1 MTYRAPL
8 KDMRF
13 TLDHIVDLN
22 GLVETGAFEGLSGD
36 LVTSILDEASKLA
49 NGVFAPLNFVGDQKG
64 AQLENGVVRLPD
76 GFKEAYQQFVE
87 AGWNCI
93 SGSPDYEGMGLPYSL
108 QMAVQE
114 MMTSANM
121 AFSLCPMLTQ
131 GAIEALTTH
140 GTDHQKETYLPNLIS
155 GKWSGTMNLTE
166 PQAGSDVGAL
176 TSKAVK
182 QDDGTYR
189 IKGQKIY
196 ITWGEHECAE
206 NIIHLVLARLP
217 GAPDGTR
224 GISLFLVPK
233 YLVTE
238 DGSLG
243 QRNDLRCVSLER
255 KLGIH
260 ASPTCTM
267 SFGDNDACV
276 GYLIGE
282 ENRGMACMFTMM
294 NNARIAVG
302 LQGVAIGE
310 RAYQHALSYARE
322 RVQSARFHDGPKG
335 PARIIEHADVRRMLM
350 TIKANVEACRAIVY
364 LTASAVDRSH
374 HHGDAAV
381 REASRG
387 LADLLT
393 PVAKGY
399 STDMGV
405 EMSSL
410 AIQVFGGMGY
420 VEETGAAQHLRDSR
434 IAPIY
439 EGTNGIQALD
449 LVGRKLMLDEGE
461 HWKELFA
468 QMREFAADVISC
480 EAIAPWQPYLEDG
493 IEALQ
498 AAAVTLYN
506 NEEFSLDSAAGASH
520 FLRMFGIVVGG
531 YLLARQAKAA
541 YDMLQAG
548 EGDPE
553 HLRAKL
559 TTAQFYAEQIMP
571 QGTALLGPV
580 TRKGDILFEIAED
593 QFAV

>member
-1 MTYRAPL
+1 MTYTAPL

-13 TLDHIVDLN
+13 ALDHVVEID
-22 GLVETGAFEGLSGD
+22 GLIETDAFEGLSGD

-49 NGVFAPLNFVGDQKG
+49 SGAFAPLNALGDREG
-64 AQLENGVVRLPD
+64 AHLENGIVRLPD

-93 SGSPDYEGMGLPYSL
+93 SGSPDYDGMGLPYAL

-131 GAIEALTTH
+131 GAIEALTAH
-140 GTDHQKETYLPNLIS
+140 GTDYQKKTFLPHLIS
-155 GKWSGTMNLTE
+155 GNWSGTMNLTE

-176 TSKAVK
+176 TSKAIK
-182 QDDGTYR
+182 QDDGSYR

-196 ITWGEHECAE
+196 ITWGEHECSQ

-233 YLVTE
+233 FLVNE

-243 QRNDLRCVSLER
+243 ARNDLRCVSLER

-267 SFGDNDACV
+267 SFGDNDDCV

-374 HHGDAAV
+374 HHPDEAV
-381 REASRG
+381 QEASKG

-449 LVGRKLMLDEGE
+449 LVGRKLMMQEGR
-461 HWKELFA
+461 HWRELFA
-468 QMREFAADVISC
+468 QMRDLALELKSYDS
-480 EAIAPWQPYLEDG
+480 IAPWQPYLEDG

-498 AAAVTLYN
+498 AAAVTLYS

-520 FLRMFGIVVGG
+520 FLRMFGIVLGG

-541 YDMLQAG
+541 HDLLEKGQ
-548 EGDPE
+548 GDRD
-553 HLRAKL
+553 HLNAKL
-559 TTAQFYAEQIMP
+559 TTARFYAEQILP